1 VEAVLTRFIW
11 FIPVLALGATARPL
25 AAQDVRD
32 LPPQAP
38 VTFTPPAGLCRVWL
52 NGVPASQQPAPTD
65 CASAIRNRPSNAA
78 VVFGPKRRSESSEL
92 ESFARRA
99 GFPTTRQI
107 TPSALVP
114 RRRDD
119 TREPGDARDRAVARD
134 RGDVKSVAPD
144 APAKAVRKPE
154 KPQ

>member
-1 VEAVLTRFIW
+1 MA
-11 FIPVLALGATARPL
+11 LAYVANPI

-32 LPPQAP
+32 LPSQVP

-52 NGVPASQQPAPTD
+52 GGVPASQQPAPTD
-65 CASAIRNRPSNAA
+65 CASAIRNRPTNAA

-99 GFPTTRQI
+99 GFPAARQI
-107 TPSALVP
+107 TPGALVP

-119 TREPGDARDRAVARD
+119 AREPGDARERAVTRD
-134 RGDVKSVAPD
+134 RSDAKSVAPD
-144 APAKAVRKPE
+144 APVKAVRKPE
-154 KPQ
+154 KPR